1 MCPFADRGLL
11 NWGSGGVIPKFDM
24 SETNRGGQSHGLVS
38 AAAVS
43 NSLPSYLASYLPSC
57 LPGYFVNQSTFT
69 SMALLNLTRYILPKE
84 SQHGSVEDLMR

>member
-1 MCPFADRGLL
+1 M
-11 NWGSGGVIPKFDM
+11 GSFQQLRSPTQHQYLP
-24 SETNRGGQSHGLVS
+24 TNL
-38 AAAVS
+38 S